1 MSLAN
6 NIRYLRKKQ
15 GWSQDEL
22 AEKLGYKSYTTVQK
36 WESGVS
42 EPPLKK
48 AHALADLFHV
58 DIDAMTKGEL
68 WMEDV
73 PMERAA
79 PPAKP
84 DIPPGFEPLP
94 PMVKLPLVG
103 AIACGQPITAEENLE
118 GAVSVPEEWNAD
130 FVLTCRGDSMA
141 PKIEDGDLVAIRIQ
155 PEVANGQIAAVR
167 IDSEATLKKV
177 YRYSDRL
184 ELRPINPD
192 FESIVLY
199 GEDINTAAIEGLA
212 VGLCRGI

>member
-1 MSLAN
+1 MATTAERLREALDLRGMRQSDLAAATGIGKSSISTYLSGDYLPKQR
-6 NIRYLRKKQ
+6 NI
-15 GWSQDEL
+15 
-22 AEKLGYKSYTTVQK
+22 YKMAS
-36 WESGVS
+36 
-42 EPPLKK
+42 
-48 AHALADLFHV
+48 ALDVNEAWL
-58 DIDAMTKGEL
+58 MGL
-68 WMEDV
+68 DV
-73 PMERAA
+73 PMERTS
-79 PPAKP
+79 PSAKP

-94 PMVKLPLVG
+94 PMAKLPLVG

-118 GAVSVPEEWNAD
+118 GAVNVPEEWGAD

-177 YRYSDRL
+177 YRYPDRL
-184 ELRPINPD
+184 ELRPVNPD
-192 FESIVLY
+192 FEIIVLY

>member
-1 MSLAN
+1 MATTAERLRAALDLRGMRQSDLAAATGIGKSSISTYLSGDYLPKQR
-6 NIRYLRKKQ
+6 NI
-15 GWSQDEL
+15 
-22 AEKLGYKSYTTVQK
+22 YKMAS
-36 WESGVS
+36 
-42 EPPLKK
+42 
-48 AHALADLFHV
+48 ALDVNEAWLMGL
-58 DIDAMTKGEL
+58 DA
-68 WMEDV
+68 

-79 PPAKP
+79 PSAKP

-94 PMVKLPLVG
+94 PMAKLPLVG

-118 GAVSVPEEWNAD
+118 GAVNVPEEWNAD